1 MERKGFYQKSLSR
14 QLIVF
19 IELLYYRQQ
28 KLIINTVS
36 NQTYIFKLTYIWIP
50 SLISHQHLEK
60 KEKKKKRIEK
70 KKGNTFAR
78 LISQGRSWLFRAT
91 LICFFLLCVTCSLIF
106 FHTCIHICMT
116 KETAPF
122 LKRRQ
127 LQKLLIGVKLLK
139 WNF

>member
-60 KEKKKKRIEK
+60 KEKKKKE
-70 KKGNTFAR
+70 
-78 LISQGRSWLFRAT
+78 
-91 LICFFLLCVTCSLIF
+91 
-106 FHTCIHICMT
+106 
-116 KETAPF
+116 
-122 LKRRQ
+122 
-127 LQKLLIGVKLLK
+127 
-139 WNF
+139 

>member
-19 IELLYYRQQ
+19 IEPLYYRQQ

-60 KEKKKKRIEK
+60 KEKKRKKNRKKEREYICKVNFPGEK
-70 KKGNTFAR
+70 LAFQSNFDM
-78 LISQGRSWLFRAT
+78 
-91 LICFFLLCVTCSLIF
+91 FLSSLCNL
-106 FHTCIHICMT
+106 
-116 KETAPF
+116 
-122 LKRRQ
+122 
-127 LQKLLIGVKLLK
+127 
-139 WNF
+139 